1 MPSHLLHCGEIDA
14 QVEQIS
20 DPGSA
25 QVVWCRR
32 LDLALAATLPADP
45 PGGGG
50 AEPSQ
55 AGAGPNQAAGLQHSA
70 EERARLRAT
79 NRKPIL

>member
-1 MPSHLLHCGEIDA
+1 VTRHLLHRGQVDA
-14 QVEQIS
+14 QIQQVS

-45 PGGGG
+45 PACRR
-50 AEPSQ
+50 AERP
-55 AGAGPNQAAGLQHSA
+55 AADL
-70 EERARLRAT
+70 ELET
-79 NRKPIL
+79 VV